1 MNPTQLLHI
10 TTQSPVSEL
19 TNWHHG
25 TVLIGNFDGLHQGH
39 QALFR
44 FIKQQDLPKP
54 HLLLSFTPHP
64 VQFFK
69 PELPFFKLTSLA
81 QKLSLLTQYNI
92 DALLLMAFN
101 QQCASLEPD
110 EFISNIL
117 SDMLQAKAVIT
128 GDDFHFGKKRAGNQ
142 ATLQQ
147 ASKQYGFDYYMVGA
161 QINENQQRFAS
172 RAIRNAIMQGDVALA
187 RNMLGRAY
195 NISGEVIQGEQLGRT
210 LNMPTANILP
220 NDYCPPAYGVY
231 AVTANLKDDDRQYQA
246 VASFGTRPTVGGKI
260 PLLEVHLIDFAGN
273 LYGKHLSVD
282 FHHYLRAEENFSCL
296 ETLKSQMQQD
306 LSDAKTYF
314 TKTDLDGGT
323 LA

>member
-1 MNPTQLLHI
+1 MIPTQPIHI
-10 TTQSPVSEL
+10 TTLTPATEL
-19 TNWHHG
+19 QDWHHG
-25 TVLIGNFDGLHQGH
+25 TVLIGNFDGLHKGH
-39 QALFR
+39 QALFDA
-44 FIKQQDLPKP
+44 IKQQNFPKP
-54 HLLLSFTPHP
+54 YLLLSFTPHP

-101 QQCASLEPD
+101 QQCASLTPD

-147 ASKQYGFDYYMVGA
+147 ASKHYGFSYYMVGA
-161 QINENQQRFAS
+161 QTGEDKQRFAS

-220 NDYCPPAYGVY
+220 NDYCPPAYGIY
-231 AVTANLKDDDRQYQA
+231 AVTAKIAGDDTQYQA
-246 VASFGTRPTVGGKI
+246 VSSFGTRPTVGGKI
-260 PLLEVHLIDFAGN
+260 PLLEVHLIDFAGDI
-273 LYGKHLSVD
+273 YGKHLSVD
-282 FHHYLRAEENFSCL
+282 FHHYLRAEVNFPCL
-296 ETLKSQMQQD
+296 ETLQSQMQQD

-314 TKTDLDGGT
+314 TKTNCN
-323 LA
+323 